1 MALNTVTIT
10 KNGGQIDIVG
20 YSNNGQTSTAKFTIT
35 NPTGVKVQA
44 SGDRI
49 TIDPVDIAAF
59 VFDQAGLSTSKN
71 EIIEIN
77 GVDVTSLT
85 TSQVVDALNAAFAT
99 GFSNGVPV
107 MAQKVVILNLT
118 TNNPG
123 STYVAFE
130 DSPCN
135 SLDIVNASGTA
146 LEYKRNGDGFSMQMP
161 DQSARNVVG
170 ITNANQVSVRRVDV
184 SNTTVTISAEAI
196 TA

>member
-85 TSQVVDALNAAFAT
+85 TSQVADALNAAFAT

-107 MAQKVVILNLT
+107 MAQGATILELE
-118 TNNPG
+118 TNSTG
-123 STYVAFE
+123 TTYVAFA
-130 DSPCN
+130 DTPCN
-135 SLDIVNASGTA
+135 ALDVVNASGTA
-146 LEYKRNGDGFSMQMP
+146 LEYLRNGTGNAMQLP
-161 DQSARNVVG
+161 DQSARLIVG
-170 ITNANQVSVRRVDV
+170 ITNANQISVRRVDV
-184 SNTTVTISAEAI
+184 SNTQVTITAEAI